1 MKRNFNQNPITMKTL
16 ENKVAIITGAGSGI
30 GKAAAL
36 LFAQEGA
43 KVVVSDIAEENGK
56 SVVEEIINKG
66 GEAIFVKAD
75 TSSPEENEA
84 LVKAT
89 VEKFGKL
96 DIAVNNAGIGGPL
109 GETGAYPLDGWRKV
123 IDVNLSG
130 VFYGMHYQ
138 LAAMEQNGGGSIVN
152 IASIL
157 GMVGTRLSP
166 AYVAAKHG
174 VVGLTK
180 TTALEYAPKN
190 IRVNSVG
197 PGYIRTPLVENALD
211 EATLQYLVGLHPIG
225 RLGTSE
231 EVAELILWLGS
242 SKSSFV
248 TGSYYAVD
256 GGVFGTIIIFQFI
269 PHLECC
275 QNQFWQHFL
284 LVFSYS

>member
-1 MKRNFNQNPITMKTL
+1 MKIL
-16 ENKVAIITGAGSGI
+16 ENKVAIITGASSGI

-36 LFAQEGA
+36 LFAKEGA
-43 KVVVSDIAEENGK
+43 KVVVSDIQGELGNK
-56 SVVEEIINKG
+56 VVEEIKNHG
-66 GEAIFVKAD
+66 GEAFFFKAD
-75 TSSPEENEA
+75 TSKPADNEA
-84 LVKAT
+84 LVKIA
-89 VEKFGKL
+89 VEKYGKL

-109 GETGAYPLDGWRKV
+109 GPTGEYPIDGWQKV
-123 IDVNLSG
+123 IDINLSG

-138 LAAMEQNGGGSIVN
+138 LPALEKNGGGSIVN

-211 EATLQYLVGLHPIG
+211 AATLQYLVGLHPIG

-231 EVAELILWLGS
+231 EVAELILWLASG
-242 SKSSFV
+242 KSSFV
-248 TGSYYAVD
+248 TGSYYAID
-256 GGVFGTIIIFQFI
+256 GGYLAQ
-269 PHLECC
+269 
-275 QNQFWQHFL
+275 
-284 LVFSYS
+284 